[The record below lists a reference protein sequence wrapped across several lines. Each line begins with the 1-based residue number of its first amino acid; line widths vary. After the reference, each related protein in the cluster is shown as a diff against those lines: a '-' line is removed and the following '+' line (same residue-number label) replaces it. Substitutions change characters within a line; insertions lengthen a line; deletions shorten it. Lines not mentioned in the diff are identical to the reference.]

1 MILGIVRIAAV
12 WRFIKLI
19 KDWRGVMFVFR
30 ILMIVIIVMIR
41 RINSMIRVRQ
51 LPINRRNL
59 IKLLKKD
66 KLNLHNYNKS
76 LMKITLRT

>member
-1 MILGIVRIAAV
+1 MILGIVRIVAV

-41 RINSMIRVRQ
+41 RIRSMIRVRQ